1 MTSRI
6 VLALTAVLVLAW
18 VGVLLRDHVVGR
30 DGIEARDPG
39 QIDSAKLLDPNRY
52 WDQARAS
59 AYILNGD
66 FARAAVEAE
75 DLVRA
80 EPENAVAWALL
91 RGATSKTDPD
101 RSAEAAAELK
111 RLNPRGEP

>member
-1 MTSRI
+1 VTSRI
-6 VLALTAVLVLAW
+6 VLAVTALLVLAW

-30 DGIEARDPG
+30 DGIEARDPE

-59 AYILNGD
+59 AYLLNGD
-66 FARAAVEAE
+66 FARGAADAEA
-75 DLVRA
+75 LVRA

-91 RGATSKTDPD
+91 RGATSQTDPE

-111 RLNPRGEP
+111 RLNPHGVP